1 MKAKSDTIFDVCR
14 EASMAV
20 KVALV
25 AVLERTVPMV
35 IPLLAVEASLDKI
48 PIMLITLLTVDN

>member
-1 MKAKSDTIFDVCR
+1 
-14 EASMAV
+14 MAV